1 MTEWW
6 YVKGKDLPITDPN
19 YRGSS
24 AAGSNALANQRAFA
38 KEGTDDIEQVFRGF
52 TDSLAST
59 TTVTGARLPGREGHP
74 GHAQRRAGRR
84 NYSPYQSSQGTG
96 STAPGT
102 LLAKPRGW
110 VRLLDSTGTEVTRK
124 RVTRAGTTSF
134 ELGSQNTL
142 GSGVVH
148 VQYLGRG
155 ELIDP
160 SSKVVAF
167 DVVKPATTTTVTG
180 PDEHHGGRRR
190 VFTATVTPST
200 ATGTVT
206 LTGLPGGAV
215 TGTLTDGVPP
225 WPSRRRC
232 RTGPTRSRRSTAA
245 TPTTRRARPPSAPCR
260 SSRTRRPPR
269 WRARPRPPSA
279 RAARSP
285 RR

>member
-6 YVKGKDLPITDPN
+6 YVKGKDLPLTDPN

-59 TTVTGARLPGREGHP
+59 TTVTGADNQVVKGTPVTLSVALDAE
-74 GHAQRRAGRR
+74 

-102 LLAKPRGW
+102 LPAKPRGW
-110 VRLLDSTGTEVTRK
+110 VRLLDSTGTEITRK
-124 RVTRAGTTSF
+124 RATRAGTTSF
-134 ELGSQNTL
+134 DLGSQNTV
-142 GSGVVH
+142 GAASYT

-160 SSKVVAF
+160 SSKVVTF

-180 PDEHHGGRRR
+180 PESITAGANG
-190 VFTATVTPST
+190 VFTATVTPTT

-215 TGTLTDGVPP
+215 TGTLADGVA
-225 WPSRRRC
+225 
-232 RTGPTRSRRSTAA
+232 TLAVPTSVPHGSYQVKASTAA

-260 SSRTRRPPR
+260 LSRTRRPPP
-269 WRARPRPPSA
+269 WRVRPRPPSA